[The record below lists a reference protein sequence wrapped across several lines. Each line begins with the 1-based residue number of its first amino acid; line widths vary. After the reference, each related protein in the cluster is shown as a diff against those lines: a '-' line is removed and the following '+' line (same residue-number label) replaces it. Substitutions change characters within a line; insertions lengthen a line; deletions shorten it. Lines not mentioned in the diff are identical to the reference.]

1 LQQLAK
7 HPVTSQIASVVA
19 ALSGVALI
27 TTIGLAND
35 ANASPVV
42 LAYMLLVL
50 FVSAWQ
56 GLWPGV
62 TASVAAAACFHLFL
76 PDAGTIRLTNDNTVA
91 FAALTTTAVLVS
103 RLVARGREQATRA
116 EARASEVEAV
126 NALSVSL
133 LARAHELQSLGRAAA
148 EALIA
153 TGARSAGIVLHG
165 LEGDRVL
172 AWSGEE
178 PPADVVERAAV
189 VRGWE
194 RAVTPSG
201 PDQLD
206 ILVPLFLSGEP
217 IGVLVCLGTSA
228 TRSAVESVAKV
239 LTLALER
246 ERLLRERAH
255 VEALRESEELKTALL
270 RAVSHDLSTPLT
282 AIGFQVGALRRKLGG
297 NVEALATVGEL
308 EVEASR
314 LHRRIEDLLALAQ
327 LEAGTVVPRP
337 EPVPPADLFR
347 SARES
352 LSLVRRS
359 FNVTVEAD
367 CPEVFADPSLALE
380 IVVNLLEN
388 ADRASWDGAAPI
400 ELHAGA
406 IEGKVRLGV
415 LDRGR
420 GLEGLEPGWT
430 IDARDV
436 TPRGLG
442 LEIAQRFAA
451 ASGGAVKLEARSGG
465 GVAAWVLL
473 PAAVAA
479 EALPAAAAE
488 GVPA

>member
-1 LQQLAK
+1 LKVALVVAAIAGVSAVTRLASVIGVN
-7 HPVTSQIASVVA
+7 PAPAALLFILVVLFASAWGGLWAGISASVVA
-19 ALSGVALI
+19 AAGF
-27 TTIGLAND
+27 N
-35 ANASPVV
+35 
-42 LAYMLLVL
+42 
-50 FVSAWQ
+50 
-56 GLWPGV
+56 
-62 TASVAAAACFHLFL
+62 LFL
-76 PDAGTIRLTNDNTVA
+76 PEDSAFHLRNTDNLIAVGA
-91 FAALTTTAVLVS
+91 FFTTAILVS
-103 RLVARGREQATRA
+103 RLVARGRQQAARA
-116 EARASEVEAV
+116 EARATEVEVV

-133 LARAHELQSLGRAAA
+133 LARAHDVQSLGRAAA

-153 TGARSAGIVLHG
+153 TGARSAGVVLHG
-165 LEGDRVL
+165 LEGDRLL

-178 PPADVVERAAV
+178 PPANVIERAAA

-194 RAVTPSG
+194 REISTSG
-201 PDQLD
+201 IGQLD
-206 ILVPLFLSGEP
+206 ILVPLFLSSEP
-217 IGVLVCLGTSA
+217 IGVLLSLGTSA

-297 NVEALATVGEL
+297 NTEALATVGEL
-308 EVEASR
+308 EIEASR
-314 LHRRIEDLLALAQ
+314 LHRRIEDLLALGQ
-327 LEAGTVVPRP
+327 LEAGSVVPRP

-359 FNVTVEAD
+359 FNVAVDTD

-380 IVVNLLEN
+380 IVVNLVEN
-388 ADRASWDGAAPI
+388 ADRASWDGASI
-400 ELHAGA
+400 ELCAGSL
-406 IEGKVRLGV
+406 EGKVRLGV

-451 ASGGAVKLEARSGG
+451 ASGGSLTLEARMGG

-473 PAAVAA
+473 PAAAVG
-479 EALPAAAAE
+479 LTS
-488 GVPA
+488 

>member
-1 LQQLAK
+1 
-7 HPVTSQIASVVA
+7 
-19 ALSGVALI
+19 
-27 TTIGLAND
+27 
-35 ANASPVV
+35 
-42 LAYMLLVL
+42 ML
-50 FVSAWQ
+50 FVSAW
-56 GLWPGV
+56 GGPWAGV
-62 TASVAAAACFHLFL
+62 TASLVAAACFNLFL
-76 PDAGTIRLTNDNTVA
+76 PDAGTIRLTNDNIVA
-91 FAALTTTAVLVS
+91 LAAFTTTAILVS

-133 LARAHELQSLGRAAA
+133 LARAHDVQSLGRAAA
-148 EALIA
+148 EALLA
-153 TGARSAGIVLHG
+153 TGARSAGVVLHG
-165 LEGDRVL
+165 LEGDRLL

-178 PPADVVERAAV
+178 PPANVIERAAA

-194 RAVTPSG
+194 RSVTPSG
-201 PDQLD
+201 VGQLD

-217 IGVLVCLGTSA
+217 IGVLLCLGTTA

-282 AIGFQVGALRRKLGG
+282 AIGFQVGALRRKL
-297 NVEALATVGEL
+297 
-308 EVEASR
+308 EVTSKRWRPSPSSRSRPSR
-314 LHRRIEDLLALAQ
+314 LHRRIEDLLALGQ
-327 LEAGTVVPRP
+327 LEAGSVVPRP

-352 LSLVRRS
+352 LSLLRRS
-359 FNVTVEAD
+359 FNVSVDAD

-380 IVVNLLEN
+380 IVVNLVEN
-388 ADRASWDGAAPI
+388 ADRASWDGASI
-400 ELHAGA
+400 ELCAGTK
-406 IEGKVRLGV
+406 EGKVRLGV

-451 ASGGAVKLEARSGG
+451 ASGGSLTLEARTGG

-473 PAAVAA
+473 PAAA
-479 EALPAAAAE
+479 EAMVGPH
-488 GVPA
+488 

>member
-1 LQQLAK
+1 MLSRAGALRKLLPLWPAAAA
-7 HPVTSQIASVVA
+7 IGGVVA
-19 ALSGVALI
+19 ATAAARLVHANQTPAGLLYILVVLFASAWGGLWAGVA
-27 TTIGLAND
+27 
-35 ANASPVV
+35 ASAV
-42 LAYMLLVL
+42 
-50 FVSAWQ
+50 
-56 GLWPGV
+56 
-62 TASVAAAACFHLFL
+62 AAACFNLFL
-76 PDAGTIRLTNDNTVA
+76 APDDFHFTNGDNAIAV
-91 FAALTTTAVLVS
+91 AALVTTAVLVS
-103 RLVARGREQATRA
+103 RLVSRGRAQAARA
-116 EARASEVEAV
+116 EARATEVEAV

-133 LARAHELQSLGRAAA
+133 LARAHDVQSLCRAAA

-153 TGARSAGIVLHG
+153 TGARAAGVVLHG
-165 LEGDRVL
+165 LEGDRIL

-178 PPADVVERAAV
+178 PPANVIERAAV

-194 RAVTPSG
+194 RAITPGG

-282 AIGFQVGALRRKLGG
+282 AIGFQVGALRRKLDG
-297 NVEALATVGEL
+297 NVEALDTVGEL

-314 LHRRIEDLLALAQ
+314 LHRRIEDLLALGQ
-327 LEAGTVVPRP
+327 LEAGSVVPRP

-352 LSLVRRS
+352 LSLVRRL
-359 FNVTVEAD
+359 FNVSVDAD

-380 IVVNLLEN
+380 IVVNLVEN
-388 ADRASWDGAAPI
+388 ADRASGAGASAI
-400 ELHAGA
+400 ELCA
-406 IEGKVRLGV
+406 ESLDGKVRLGV

-451 ASGGAVKLEARSGG
+451 ASGGSLKLEARNGG

-473 PAAVAA
+473 PAAVAETA
-479 EALPAAAAE
+479 EV
-488 GVPA
+488 VPA